1 MVDELINY
9 YEKDLSH
16 EKLVIEKMDKVLKR
30 FNPANFNIVLSALV
44 GLILF
49 ICCFC
54 ISYNQRRNIIIIIV
68 SIVTI
73 GSSFYKLNKNYKKAL
88 KKNYSIET
96 NRFLCAGNEYNLII
110 KKRMVKFLREN
121 NIDECKIRNYIEIID
136 RRLESKKYEP
146 YINIGILGALIIPV
160 WSEFLEG
167 KFDMCKSIKE
177 QISLLIVVS
186 IFVFA
191 VYSLGK
197 WIRDLSLL
205 LSYSFNE
212 KRRLKNLK
220 NLLEE
225 IALESNVKLESG
237 ELKKWL
243 IKVSMNLKSYL
254 LGNW

>member
-96 NRFLCAGNEYNLII
+96 NRFLCAGNEYDLMI
-110 KKRMVKFLREN
+110 KKRIVKFLKEN
-121 NIDECKIRNYIEIID
+121 NIDECKIGKYIEIID
-136 RRLESKKYEP
+136 RRLESRKYEP

-167 KFDMCKSIKE
+167 KFDMCKSIEE

-191 VYSLGK
+191 VYSLSK
-197 WIRDLSLL
+197 SIRDLSLL

-225 IALESNVKLESG
+225 IAVESNVKLESG
-237 ELKKWL
+237 ELKK
-243 IKVSMNLKSYL
+243 
-254 LGNW
+254 

>member
-96 NRFLCAGNEYNLII
+96 NRFLCAGNEYELMI
-110 KKRMVKFLREN
+110 KKRIVKFLKEN
-121 NIDECKIRNYIEIID
+121 NIDECKIGKYIEIID
-136 RRLESKKYEP
+136 RRLESRKYEP

-191 VYSLGK
+191 VYSLSK
-197 WIRDLSLL
+197 CIRDLSLL

-225 IALESNVKLESG
+225 IVLESNVKLESG
-237 ELKKWL
+237 ELKR
-243 IKVSMNLKSYL
+243 
-254 LGNW
+254 

>member
-16 EKLVIEKMDKVLKR
+16 EKLVIEKMDKVFKR
-30 FNPANFNIVLSALV
+30 FNPVNFNIILPVLV
-44 GLILF
+44 GF
-49 ICCFC
+49 ICFICVSC
-54 ISYNQRRNIIIIIV
+54 IGDDKIGSIILNTISIAIIIA
-68 SIVTI
+68 
-73 GSSFYKLNKNYKKAL
+73 SFYKLDKNYKKAL

-96 NRFLCAGNEYNLII
+96 NRFLCAVNEYDLMI
-110 KKRMVKFLREN
+110 KKRIVKFLKEN
-121 NIDECKIRNYIEIID
+121 NIDECKIGKYIEIID
-136 RRLESKKYEP
+136 RRLESRKYEP

-197 WIRDLSLL
+197 CIRDLSLL

-225 IALESNVKLESG
+225 IALENNVKLESG
-237 ELKKWL
+237 ELKR
-243 IKVSMNLKSYL
+243 
-254 LGNW
+254 

>member
-1 MVDELINY
+1 MIEELINY

-96 NRFLCAGNEYNLII
+96 NRFLCAGNEYNLMI
-110 KKRMVKFLREN
+110 KKRMVNFLKKN
-121 NIDECKIRNYIEIID
+121 NIDENKIKKYIQIID
-136 RRLESKKYEP
+136 KRLDSTKYNQ
-146 YINIGILGALIIPV
+146 YINLGILGTLFVPV

-167 KFDMCKSIKE
+167 KFDMYKSIKE

-186 IFVFA
+186 ICIFA
-191 VYSLGK
+191 VYSLCKG
-197 WIRDLSLL
+197 IRDLSLQ
-205 LSYSFNE
+205 LSYNFNE
-212 KRRLKNLK
+212 RRRLKKLK

-225 IALESNVKLESG
+225 IILEDN
-237 ELKKWL
+237 
-243 IKVSMNLKSYL
+243 
-254 LGNW
+254 

>member
-96 NRFLCAGNEYNLII
+96 NRFLCAGNEYDLMI
-110 KKRMVKFLREN
+110 KKRIVKFLREN

-197 WIRDLSLL
+197 CIRDLSLQ

-225 IALESNVKLESG
+225 IVLESNVKLESG
-237 ELKKWL
+237 ELKR
-243 IKVSMNLKSYL
+243 
-254 LGNW
+254 

>member
-96 NRFLCAGNEYNLII
+96 NIFLCAGNEYNLMI

-136 RRLESKKYEP
+136 RRLESRKYEP

-197 WIRDLSLL
+197 CIRDLSLQ
-205 LSYSFNE
+205 LSYNFNE
-212 KRRLKNLK
+212 RRRLKNLK

-225 IALESNVKLESG
+225 IVLEDNEKLESE
-237 ELKKWL
+237 ELKR
-243 IKVSMNLKSYL
+243 
-254 LGNW
+254 

>member
-96 NRFLCAGNEYNLII
+96 NRFLCAGNEYELMI
-110 KKRMVKFLREN
+110 KKRIVKFLKEN
-121 NIDECKIRNYIEIID
+121 NIDECKIGKYIEIID
-136 RRLESKKYEP
+136 RRLESRKYEP

-197 WIRDLSLL
+197 CIRDLSLQ
-205 LSYSFNE
+205 LSYNFNE
-212 KRRLKNLK
+212 RRRLKNLK

-225 IALESNVKLESG
+225 IVLEDNEKLESE
-237 ELKKWL
+237 ELKR
-243 IKVSMNLKSYL
+243 
-254 LGNW
+254 

>member
-16 EKLVIEKMDKVLKR
+16 EKLVIEKMDKVFKR
-30 FNPANFNIVLSALV
+30 FNPVNFNIILPVLV
-44 GLILF
+44 GF
-49 ICCFC
+49 ICFICVSC
-54 ISYNQRRNIIIIIV
+54 IGDDKIGSIILNTISIAIIIA
-68 SIVTI
+68 
-73 GSSFYKLNKNYKKAL
+73 SFYKLDKNYKKAL

-96 NRFLCAGNEYNLII
+96 NRFLYAGNEYELMI
-110 KKRMVKFLREN
+110 KKRIVKFLKEN
-121 NIDECKIRNYIEIID
+121 NIDECKIGKYIEIID
-136 RRLESKKYEP
+136 RRLESRKYEP

-197 WIRDLSLL
+197 CIRDLSLL

-225 IALESNVKLESG
+225 IALENNVKLESG
-237 ELKKWL
+237 ELKR
-243 IKVSMNLKSYL
+243 
-254 LGNW
+254 

>member
-96 NRFLCAGNEYNLII
+96 NRFLCAGNEYELMI
-110 KKRMVKFLREN
+110 KKRIVKFLREN
-121 NIDECKIRNYIEIID
+121 NIDECKIGKYIEIID

-167 KFDMCKSIKE
+167 KFDMCKSIEE

-191 VYSLGK
+191 VYSLSK
-197 WIRDLSLL
+197 CIRDLSLL

-225 IALESNVKLESG
+225 IVLESNVKLESG
-237 ELKKWL
+237 ELKR
-243 IKVSMNLKSYL
+243 
-254 LGNW
+254 